1 MNDDKCL
8 IYKSYSN
15 NNNNNPYIEM
25 ESNLV
30 YIKQRSSYIHTH
42 LCVILLILFFSLSYG
57 FRLVHM
63 MITIEVNV
71 DDDAT
76 INSFQLFFN
85 FVQLFSSHTLNFK
98 ERKRKKEK
106 IQTGN
111 YQLIFLRDI
120 LLLLSMFIILTSQ
133 MCMTRQFQLFYVNQH
148 MFDLHSIYLMKTC
161 LGLIL
166 HSMKIN
172 VMITCWTTS
181 YFKDVKRQ
189 SILVYYE

>member
-1 MNDDKCL
+1 MSF
-8 IYKSYSN
+8 Y
-15 NNNNNPYIEM
+15 
-25 ESNLV
+25 
-30 YIKQRSSYIHTH
+30 
-42 LCVILLILFFSLSYG
+42 LFFFFSSLSYG

-63 MITIEVNV
+63 MMTIEVNV

-98 ERKRKKEK
+98 ERKEKEKKEK
-106 IQTGN
+106 VHTGN

-120 LLLLSMFIILTSQ
+120 LLLLSMFIILTFQ
-133 MCMTRQFQLFYVNQH
+133 MCMTRQFQSFYVNQH

-161 LGLIL
+161 LGLFL

-172 VMITCWTTS
+172 IMITCWTTS
-181 YFKDVKRQ
+181 YFKDLNRQ